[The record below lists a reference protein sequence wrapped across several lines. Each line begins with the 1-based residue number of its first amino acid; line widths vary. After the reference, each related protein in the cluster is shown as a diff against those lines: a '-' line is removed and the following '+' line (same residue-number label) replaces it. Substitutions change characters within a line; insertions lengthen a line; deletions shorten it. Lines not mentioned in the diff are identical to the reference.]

1 MYTQAS
7 VLRTIELILGLRPM
21 TTYDAG
27 ARPMF
32 SIFNDTPN
40 AGAYTL
46 EPPRTPLDASNP
58 AKSPT
63 AARSLRMNF
72 KDADDIDEDE
82 LNAILWAAVKGSN
95 VPMPAP
101 VRSRFAR

>member
-1 MYTQAS
+1 M
-7 VLRTIELILGLRPM
+7 ELILGMRPM

-32 SIFNDTPN
+32 SVFNNTPTG
-40 AGAYTL
+40 GAYTL
-46 EPPRTPLDASNP
+46 EKPQTPLDQRNP

-72 KDADDIDEDE
+72 KEADDVDEDE
-82 LNAILWAAVKGSN
+82 LNRILWAAIKGPD